1 MKRIKLL
8 ATLTVLSTNV
18 SAAFKWHYLIPAA
31 LRSVQHSQHI
41 SSVSRQADTCY
52 NPVVEGYGGEAFWLV
67 LIFIGLCF
75 LAFLLYEP
83 KADINERQW
92 KSHVSKSYDRQPQ
105 YIELANNGGILIRT

>member
-31 LRSVQHSQHI
+31 LRSVQRSQYMGP
-41 SSVSRQADTCY
+41 VSQQTGTCY
-52 NPVVEGYGGEAFWLV
+52 NPVVEGYCGEVFWLV
-67 LIFIGLCF
+67 LICIGICF

-83 KADINERQW
+83 KADISERQW
-92 KSHVSKSYDRQPQ
+92 KSYVSKSYDRQPQ